1 MELVLLEQ
9 AKKDIEYWKKSGN
22 QKVQKRISEL
32 IDDTLQHPFEGK
44 GKPEALKGI
53 LRGKWSR
60 RITKEHRMVYSVSD
74 GFLYIYVFSLRSLS
88 NLKTSVVGCHIANY
102 GVYLIF

>member
-22 QKVQKRISEL
+22 QKVQKRIS
-32 IDDTLQHPFEGK
+32 
-44 GKPEALKGI
+44 
-53 LRGKWSR
+53 SR

-74 GFLYIYVFSLRSLS
+74 GFLYIYVFSLRYHYE
-88 NLKTSVVGCHIANY
+88 K
-102 GVYLIF
+102 

>member
-22 QKVQKRISEL
+22 QKVQTRISEL

-74 GFLYIYVFSLRSLS
+74 GFLYIYVFSLRYHYE
-88 NLKTSVVGCHIANY
+88 K
-102 GVYLIF
+102 

>member
-32 IDDTLQHPFEGK
+32 IDDTHCNIL
-44 GKPEALKGI
+44 LKE
-53 LRGKWSR
+53 
-60 RITKEHRMVYSVSD
+60 KENQKH
-74 GFLYIYVFSLRSLS
+74 
-88 NLKTSVVGCHIANY
+88 
-102 GVYLIF
+102 

>member
-32 IDDTLQHPFEGK
+32 IDDTLPSF
-44 GKPEALKGI
+44 
-53 LRGKWSR
+53 
-60 RITKEHRMVYSVSD
+60 
-74 GFLYIYVFSLRSLS
+74 
-88 NLKTSVVGCHIANY
+88 
-102 GVYLIF
+102 